1 MHRFRSFCAHGEHTK
16 CPRAIPLHFPTLRLA
31 LRYVYLKKKKSTVI
45 NNLYHRSKGGNKI
58 KKENHPDISLEFIA
72 IINSCIYNLGRMI
85 WLRRGRSSRA
95 RIIPSGCPRER
106 ICIYRFL
113 RHSCVWFFINGYCL
127 ETSSVSFDAVRLSV
141 SRLSSLLLLVKEAWL
156 VFAQY

>member
-1 MHRFRSFCAHGEHTK
+1 MSTCHSFTFPNPKACS
-16 CPRAIPLHFPTLRLA
+16 PLCIF
-31 LRYVYLKKKKSTVI
+31 KKKKKVQSLIICITGVRAEI
-45 NNLYHRSKGGNKI
+45 KI

-95 RIIPSGCPRER
+95 RIIPSGCLRER